1 MQTNQKTE
9 SGKIRDYLF
18 ERYFSFFNLR
28 FLMLILGF
36 LWEFL
41 EIIVVNTAFTRNL
54 LRKYWFVPERY
65 WDESIE
71 NKYTDLI
78 INIIGYHV
86 GNVYL

>member
-1 MQTNQKTE
+1 MFDLMSLSHFTTFMIFGIFIKNQ
-9 SGKIRDYLF
+9 Y
-18 ERYFSFFNLR
+18 

>member
-1 MQTNQKTE
+1 MSLSHFTTFMIFGIFIKNQ
-9 SGKIRDYLF
+9 
-18 ERYFSFFNLR
+18 N

-36 LWEFL
+36 MWEFL